1 MKQIARR
8 RTPYILLAPFVLI
21 FFGFIAY
28 PMLYSIVIAMQQ
40 TFGPRRSRF
49 VFLDNFTT
57 LLSDPL
63 FWKAMGNTVIFAAGS
78 VLIQLPISLG
88 LAMLLNRKD
97 IRGRVIFRLI
107 LFSPVL
113 VGPVFVALIFALIFD
128 KQGLMNQWLHGVF
141 SAFPP
146 DFAWLENFVMGSLI
160 LAALWQ
166 YAGFNM
172 VYFLAALQNVDREQ
186 VEAASIDGANAWQV
200 FINITLPAIRPVGT
214 FVVLLSLIG
223 SFQMFELAWIMFD
236 NTAGPNDQALFVVTY
251 LYQAG
256 FIQND
261 LGYASA
267 IGWFLALALIGFA
280 VIQRKVA
287 EDKEVSA

>member
-1 MKQIARR
+1 MSIEKR
-8 RTPYILLAPFVLI
+8 RTPYILIAPFVLI
-21 FFGFIAY
+21 FVGFIAY
-28 PMLYSIVIAMQQ
+28 PMVYSIVMAMQQ
-40 TFGPRRSRF
+40 TFGPKRSRF
-49 VFLDNFTT
+49 VFLDNFWT
-57 LLSDPL
+57 LLNDPL
-63 FWKAMGNTVIFAAGS
+63 FWKAMSNTVLFAAGS

-97 IRGRVIFRLI
+97 IRCRALFRLI

-128 KQGLMNQWLHGVF
+128 KQGLMNQWLHGMF

-146 DFAWLENFVMGSLI
+146 DFAWLEKFVMGSLI
-160 LAALWQ
+160 VAALWQ

-186 VEAASIDGANAWQV
+186 IEAASIDGANSFQV
-200 FINITLPAIRPVGT
+200 FLNVTLPAIRPVGT

-223 SFQMFELAWIMFD
+223 SFQTFELAWVMFD

-251 LYQAG
+251 LYQTG

-267 IGWFLALALIGFA
+267 IGWLLALALIGFA
-280 VIQRKVA
+280 LVQRRVA
-287 EDKEVSA
+287 EDKEAV